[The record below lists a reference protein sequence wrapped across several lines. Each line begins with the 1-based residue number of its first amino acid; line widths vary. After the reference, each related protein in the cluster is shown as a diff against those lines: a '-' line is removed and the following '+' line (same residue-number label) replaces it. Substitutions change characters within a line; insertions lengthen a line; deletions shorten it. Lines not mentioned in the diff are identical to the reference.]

1 MDNELRLVPPIDEP
15 AESIDQPAPAIDA
28 PKWTIT
34 ASDLLAREIAEAIDA
49 IAARIPGL
57 EAPHPSTARKVRGG
71 RTVSRD
77 FVLSIAGVVESRAD
91 LEASGIFNVEKALYT
106 YQFNDAFRPV
116 ARRLAFLLAS
126 LNYTMDLGR
135 ANVARAALVTYSVIR
150 RLARTDGALRTYVTI
165 FRHKLGRKAGKPA
178 PEEETTEEAVE
189 PPKDE

>member
-15 AESIDQPAPAIDA
+15 ETSIDELAEAVDE
-28 PKWTIT
+28 PKRTLT

-57 EAPHPSTARKVRGG
+57 EAPHPSTARRVRGG
-71 RTVSRD
+71 RTVSRE
-77 FVLSIAGVVESRAD
+77 FVLALAGLVESRAD
-91 LEASGIFNVEKALYT
+91 LQASGIFDVEKALYT

-126 LNYTMDLGR
+126 LNYTMDLRR
-135 ANVARAALVTYSVIR
+135 ANVARAALAMYLGVR
-150 RLARTDGALRTYVTI
+150 GLARRDVGLRAYVEI

-178 PEEETTEEAVE
+178 PKEE
-189 PPKDE
+189 